1 MHVFTGLVEEK
12 GVVAALKNSGEG
24 RLLTVNAAEVLE
36 GTKIGDSISINGA
49 CQTVTEMQPGSFTV
63 FVSRVTLDVTTLGS
77 FKQGLL
83 VNLERALTLTTRL
96 GGHIVQGHV
105 DFTGRVLSVKKDS
118 TGVEIDVAVE
128 PAKMKHIVRKGSVA
142 TDGISLTVVE
152 TGDSWFR
159 LYLIPETLDKT
170 NIGLWKPGTVI
181 NIETD
186 ILAKYVERMLMF
198 GRDGFNEEAGTS
210 NDAGIMAKL
219 AEGGYL

>member
-1 MHVFTGLVEEK
+1 MFTGLIEET
-12 GVVAALKNSGEG
+12 GTVAGLVDSGG
-24 RLLTVNAAEVLE
+24 GKLLTVKASAVLE

-49 CQTVTEMQPGSFTV
+49 CQTVTGMQPGSFTV

-77 FKQGLL
+77 FKQGQT
-83 VNLERALTLTTRL
+83 VNLERALTLASRL

-105 DFTGRVLSVKKDS
+105 DFTARILSVKKDS
-118 TGVEIDVAVE
+118 MGVEVNVE
-128 PAKMKHIVRKGSVA
+128 VDPAKMKHIVSKGSIA

-170 NIGLWKPGTVI
+170 GIGTWKTGTLI
-181 NIETD
+181 NVETD
-186 ILAKYVERMLMF
+186 ILAKYVERMLQF
-198 GRDGFNEEAGTS
+198 GKSGFESEAGTS
-210 NDAGIMAKL
+210 SDAGIMAKL